1 MTRVWP
7 SREEW
12 AAAAERSV
20 RTACMPLERVPEG
33 AEHYLTADEF
43 AEMDRLYV
51 ALSAS
56 VRAPLTAE
64 IKRLQALLP
73 WPPPA
78 KPLDR
83 SRWHDALTAE
93 QQAAW
98 WRLCDLR
105 NARLEIGRRAKGQTD
120 QLIGWA
126 RFPLEHSVLSLDVA
140 PFVPDAEG
148 LGRLAEL
155 EAKYTRLREQAAQD
169 ALDAAIAKTVAERN
183 SDEGWARELERRRR
197 IDGGPVVYAHP
208 APDNPDASS
217 VSLASVEVSKGPQS
231 VRGRRAV
238 RE

>member
-20 RTACMPLERVPEG
+20 RTACLPLERVPEG
-33 AEHYLTADEF
+33 AEHYLTADEV

-51 ALSAS
+51 SLSAS

-64 IKRLQALLP
+64 IKRLQEQLP

-98 WRLCDLR
+98 QRFCELR
-105 NARLEIGRRAKGQTD
+105 NARLDVGRRAKGQTD

-126 RFPLEHSVLSLDVA
+126 RFPLEHSVLSANVA
-140 PFVPDAEG
+140 PLVPDTEA

-155 EAKYTRLREQAAQD
+155 EAKYIRLREQAAQD
-169 ALDAAIAKTVAERN
+169 ALDAVIARTVAERN
-183 SDEGWARELERRRR
+183 SDEGWARELERRAR
-197 IDGGPVVYAHP
+197 IDNGPVVH
-208 APDNPDASS
+208 
-217 VSLASVEVSKGPQS
+217 V
-231 VRGRRAV
+231 VRLTPTEINEGDPR
-238 RE
+238 